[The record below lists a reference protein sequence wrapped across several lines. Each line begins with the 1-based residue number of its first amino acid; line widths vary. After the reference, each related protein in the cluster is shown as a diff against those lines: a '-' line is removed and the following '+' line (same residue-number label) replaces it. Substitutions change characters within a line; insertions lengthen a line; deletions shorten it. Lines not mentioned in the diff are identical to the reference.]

1 MFKELFERYGYT
13 VEEFGKGFIADNGVF
28 CIPFSQFSC
37 RSYEFMSGVSFLSED
52 KETIKKS
59 YSSQEKQIGF
69 AVFSDWMNDCL
80 ECQPF
85 GRLGNHDLS
94 LGEVECWLKKLKSGY
109 QFST

>member
-37 RSYEFMSGVSFLSED
+37 RSYEFMSGVSFLSE
-52 KETIKKS
+52 
-59 YSSQEKQIGF
+59 EKQIGF